1 MATLTKDIPGS
12 VYWSNDVNKPKT
24 GAVLAD
30 AVLNEADG
38 NQHIAHAYDADGYHQ
53 MMQHYHLTCRLL
65 PKELLV
71 EQLSTTEIGLMRCQS
86 RRRSWPILRV
96 RYSLLW
102 ERGLGCG

>member
-12 VYWSNDVNKPKT
+12 VYWSNDVNEPKT

-38 NQHIAHAYDADGYHQ
+38 NQHITHAYDADGYHQ

-71 EQLSTTEIGLMRCQS
+71 EQLRATEI
-86 RRRSWPILRV
+86 RSWTCEAR
-96 RYSLLW
+96 SLS
-102 ERGLGCG
+102 R